1 MLIVLALIWGAA
13 VGAAVHFAL
22 RRRNLRGAAVA
33 PMLGAI
39 VGGAVWLLFTW
50 LGLEQSAWI
59 WLASLAAPVI
69 VTWPAMIVLDRIR
82 MAHDARERARLR
94 IT

>member
-13 VGAAVHFAL
+13 VGAAFHFAL
-22 RRRNLRGAAVA
+22 RRRELRGAAVA
-33 PMLGAI
+33 PMLGAF

-50 LGLEQSAWI
+50 LGLEQSGWI
-59 WLASLAAPVI
+59 WLASLAAPIV
-69 VTWPAMIVLDRIR
+69 VTWLAIAVLDRVR
-82 MAHDARERARLR
+82 VAHDTRERARLR